1 MSDTMTGLK
10 LKAGQRLRTAGT
22 TYEVSA
28 ATDVP
33 AGFVPVAP
41 QATRLLKVQCST
53 CGYVARVTKR
63 WIDKA
68 GAPVC
73 PTDRAPMIVDSRVP
87 AAFVVPDVPAPARR
101 AVPAPVADPP
111 DSRED
116 DENFGYDVDS
126 PESELARLVSDL

>member
-1 MSDTMTGLK
+1 MSDKMTGLK

-87 AAFVVPDVPAPARR
+87 AAIVVPD
-101 AVPAPVADPP
+101 VPAPVADPP
-111 DSRED
+111 DSSED